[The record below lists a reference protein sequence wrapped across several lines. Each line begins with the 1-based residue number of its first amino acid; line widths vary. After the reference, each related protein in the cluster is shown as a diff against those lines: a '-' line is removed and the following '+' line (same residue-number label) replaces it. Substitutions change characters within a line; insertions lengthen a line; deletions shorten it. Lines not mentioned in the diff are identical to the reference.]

1 MHPLSLSM
9 TFSYKIIAILYIE
22 IMILCYIYFY
32 FFHQIFIYFSAFN
45 IDKKLEI
52 EDNQTKSAQTVITLA
67 NEILD
72 IIKEDDIL
80 LLVGTKY
87 DAR

>member
-1 MHPLSLSM
+1 
-9 TFSYKIIAILYIE
+9 
-22 IMILCYIYFY
+22 MIFL
-32 FFHQIFIYFSAFN
+32 IFLPAFN

-52 EDNQTKSAQTVITLA
+52 DDNQTKSAPTVITLA

-87 DAR
+87 DARYTEKKS

>member
-1 MHPLSLSM
+1 MN
-9 TFSYKIIAILYIE
+9 LYILSW
-22 IMILCYIYFY
+22 MSHYFND
-32 FFHQIFIYFSAFN
+32 FFFIFLPAFN

-52 EDNQTKSAQTVITLA
+52 DDNQTKSAPTVITLA

-87 DAR
+87 DARYTEKKS